1 MKISA
6 ADTLD
11 MTVPER
17 IRLVTE
23 IWESIAEVP
32 EQVEITPQTRELL
45 RKRLAE
51 FRANPSDVSPW
62 SEVRARLSKR

>member
-11 MTVPER
+11 MTVTER

-23 IWESIAEVP
+23 IWESIAQVP
-32 EQVEITPQTRELL
+32 DQVEITPETRELL
-45 RKRLAE
+45 RNRLAE
-51 FRANPSDVSPW
+51 YRTHPTEVSPW
-62 SEVRARLSKR
+62 AEVRARLSRH